1 MFFFVIP
8 HFQILNTMELNKN
21 LNKDENRPYLKVDK
35 IHWEKIPVKKPY
47 SKRVAFFDLLDLCS
61 YPPRTTK
68 VRGIIVALEQNQ
80 GCPSLTFLEQRWGW
94 KDVRKV
100 SRFLNWLAE
109 REIILLQK
117 HPVAKCN
124 LIKVVMPNTP
134 IDATKN
140 APSTITDNQRV
151 TTTIATISEPT
162 IATKNASNTI
172 NNNSSYREE
181 KNIENFDKKS
191 DNNTDDTKNQVKRI
205 EIFEKR
211 KTEFLDYL
219 NSEAG
224 QLAWN
229 TFLNGDEQ
237 LRKKQ
242 FTQEEMREQIHSMLM
257 NFLNSEHE
265 AMNARLHHENHRK
278 IEYLRQWLLKDF
290 RKSNKEKAK
299 IEAQNNN
306 SGHSKSDYQNFPK
319 FKKGRNQ
326 SPPGYYNSNLINPSA
341 VALPIGKG
349 VELPISQ
356 AERYKMINE
365 LPMTYDDKSFK
376 FLQAIAN
383 ERGKRAMW
391 EREGDKTRKQIYE
404 GYMKIANENSPLF
417 NPQTRHKY
425 FFISENFLNTIVSM

>member
-1 MFFFVIP
+1 
-8 HFQILNTMELNKN
+8 MELNKHHNN
-21 LNKDENRPYLKVDK
+21 LDKDENRPYLKVDK
-35 IHWEKIPVKKPY
+35 IHWEMIPVKKPY

-80 GCPSLTFLEQRWGW
+80 GCPSLTFLEKRWGW

-134 IDATKN
+134 TNATKN
-140 APSTITDNQRV
+140 APSTTADNQRV
-151 TTTIATISEPT
+151 TAIIVPISEPI

-172 NNNSSYREE
+172 NNNSSYKEE
-181 KNIENFDKKS
+181 KKSKNFDKKDTDNS
-191 DNNTDDTKNQVKRI
+191 DDAKNQVKRI

-265 AMNARLHHENHRK
+265 AMNARLHHKNHRK

-299 IEAQNNN
+299 IEAQKTIPIAIGT
-306 SGHSKSDYQNFPK
+306 GHQKSDNQSFPK

-349 VELPISQ
+349 IELPISQ

-365 LPMTYDDKSFK
+365 LPMVFDDKSFK
-376 FLQAIAN
+376 LLQAIAN

-404 GYMKIANENSPLF
+404 GYMKIANESSPLF
-417 NPQTRHKY
+417 NLQTRRKY